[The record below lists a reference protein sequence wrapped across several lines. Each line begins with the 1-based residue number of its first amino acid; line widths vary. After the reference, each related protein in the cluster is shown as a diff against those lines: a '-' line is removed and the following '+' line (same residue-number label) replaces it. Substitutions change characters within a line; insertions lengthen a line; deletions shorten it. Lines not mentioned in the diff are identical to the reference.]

1 MGMGAGMIGGVVG
14 LAGSGI
20 SAMGKM
26 QEAEIEAKNAENQG
40 MVEGLQAIWQANS
53 MNINAAMTDLQATE
67 TDTYLRQK
75 TMEQMSNIK
84 SVMALT
90 GSDMDSPS
98 NSAVRNRFEGL
109 NDSSREMKMW
119 NSKMQAEQ
127 DRNMAQ
133 LMLMSGMLGL
143 QTSQQNASAIRKG
156 GKMSAIGSMIGGLS
170 GLFG

>member
-26 QEAEIEAKNAENQG
+26 QEAEIEAKNAEQMG
-40 MVEGLQAIWQANS
+40 VVEGMQS
-53 MNINAAMTDLQATE
+53 MWEAGSLNIHAAMTDLQATE
-67 TDTYLRQK
+67 TDTFLRQK
-75 TMEQMSNIK
+75 NMEQMSNIK

-98 NSAVRNRFEGL
+98 NAAVRNRFEGL
-109 NDSSREMKMW
+109 NDSARETKMW

-127 DRNMAQ
+127 DRNLAQ
-133 LMLMSGMLGL
+133 LMLMSGMLSM
-143 QTSQQNASAIRKG
+143 QTANQNAKSIRKG
-156 GKMSAIGSMIGGLS
+156 GQMSAIGSMIGGLG